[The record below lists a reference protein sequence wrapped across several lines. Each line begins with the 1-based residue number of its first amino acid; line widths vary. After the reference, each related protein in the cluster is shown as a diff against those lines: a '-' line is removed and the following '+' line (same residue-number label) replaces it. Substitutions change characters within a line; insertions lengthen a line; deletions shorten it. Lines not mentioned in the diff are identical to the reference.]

1 MTKRLH
7 CAALATLLAGTAV
20 SAPLPIESFARRPQ
34 MRAVT
39 ISADGRY
46 ISYLSGVEDS
56 TVVMTVDRAA
66 GGRDRRAA
74 TSDPDKFDIGWCRWA
89 NEKRLLCGIYG
100 NIRGKKYAEPP
111 FKRLFAMDA
120 DGKMRTLR
128 QGTNGFTCMADSPA
142 TPGPDPMCMDKNAFA
157 WAGAWMA
164 HKDPP
169 QGKVGFMYML
179 EGGTDASN
187 TDPFAAKP
195 TASNHWIK
203 TGPHIMVVGADA
215 SFYDSYPKSPDPD
228 TTQPYVMWA
237 GTPYQHLMAPV
248 R

>member
-1 MTKRLH
+1 MLAPRLMNILII
-7 CAALATLLAGTAV
+7 AAIAATAASMV
-20 SAPLPIESFARRPQ
+20 SAAETAKKQPAAAKAPSDAQLIA
-34 MRAVT
+34 
-39 ISADGRY
+39 SAQ
-46 ISYLSGVEDS
+46 
-56 TVVMTVDRAA
+56 RAA
-66 GGRDRRAA
+66 PAKVSKDA
-74 TSDPDKFDIGWCRWA
+74 TIV
-89 NEKRLLCGIYG
+89 
-100 NIRGKKYAEPP
+100 
-111 FKRLFAMDA
+111 AMDA

-187 TDPFAAKP
+187 TDPFATKP
-195 TASNHWIK
+195 SASNHWVK

-248 R
+248 H